1 MADQVRV
8 VPHGPPQPPGRAVA
22 RRIGLPGRC
31 DYVEVAG
38 DSLPLAEA
46 PVPEQGRAGPGP
58 APRVGCNGLED
69 GWRMKGLQHPQVVAS
84 ITKNLAE
91 DLHADMPLAG
101 HESRKAWIVAG
112 PAPA

>member
-46 PVPEQGRAGPGP
+46 PVPEPGRAGPQDQRLGWD
-58 APRVGCNGLED
+58 VMGL
-69 GWRMKGLQHPQVVAS
+69 RMTG
-84 ITKNLAE
+84 
-91 DLHADMPLAG
+91 G
-101 HESRKAWIVAG
+101 
-112 PAPA
+112 

>member
-1 MADQVRV
+1 M
-8 VPHGPPQPPGRAVA
+8 
-22 RRIGLPGRC
+22 
-31 DYVEVAG
+31 
-38 DSLPLAEA
+38 
-46 PVPEQGRAGPGP
+46 
-58 APRVGCNGLED
+58 GCNGLED
-69 GWRMKGLQHPQVVAS
+69 DWMMKGLQHPQVVAS